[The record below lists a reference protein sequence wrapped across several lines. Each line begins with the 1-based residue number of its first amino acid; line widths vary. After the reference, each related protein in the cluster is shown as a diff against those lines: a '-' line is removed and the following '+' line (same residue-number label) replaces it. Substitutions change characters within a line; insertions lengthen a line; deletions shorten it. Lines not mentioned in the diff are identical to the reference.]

1 MTCGR
6 NNMLTYTEM
15 ASLFETD
22 QFRKIDSDSNAT
34 KFYYLRSI
42 SKAEQ
47 IKKFATEHDMN
58 NGETA
63 KTLVSKIYDSS
74 TITVNMIKSFIK
86 RQYSNELKS
95 RSISNEDLVKELNT
109 LEFFDWGGSQANS
122 LERNIIN
129 NYVKKMP
136 SYHSIDVAID
146 NELLKSL
153 RGYTMNSWYNHWSS
167 ILIEDLFKRNKNIIP
182 TVGRIKKIDF
192 FVNDVP
198 FDLKVTYFPEEL
210 MKQKLKDYGFGIELT
225 KVKQMAR
232 KLGIEIPELPD
243 KKLNIQLQS
252 LIAEQG
258 LEEGKEFISNL
269 KNLKK
274 KIITDSKND
283 PVELITWL
291 YENQGERR
299 FDASNRFYLILTD
312 EHDIFQS
319 WKLKRNITKLKDGID
334 KILQSVVSKGY
345 KEIEFNWK
353 ETNTKYTAYS
363 EILFITA

>member
-1 MTCGR
+1 
-6 NNMLTYTEM
+6 
-15 ASLFETD
+15 
-22 QFRKIDSDSNAT
+22 
-34 KFYYLRSI
+34 
-42 SKAEQ
+42 
-47 IKKFATEHDMN
+47 
-58 NGETA
+58 
-63 KTLVSKIYDSS
+63 
-74 TITVNMIKSFIK
+74 
-86 RQYSNELKS
+86 
-95 RSISNEDLVKELNT
+95 
-109 LEFFDWGGSQANS
+109 
-122 LERNIIN
+122 
-129 NYVKKMP
+129 
-136 SYHSIDVAID
+136 
-146 NELLKSL
+146 
-153 RGYTMNSWYNHWSS
+153 
-167 ILIEDLFKRNKNIIP
+167 
-182 TVGRIKKIDF
+182 
-192 FVNDVP
+192 
-198 FDLKVTYFPEEL
+198 